1 MRKLATLVAVVA
13 VATTACGGGGGQSPA
28 SARVE
33 ITRNW
38 EALFSQAS
46 TVETKV
52 TDLQNGVRH
61 RPTIETLVNSPL
73 TKGTEAKVREVILT
87 SGAKPPSAV
96 VRYDILV
103 SGKPVT
109 ANPFSGTAL
118 RLNGRWVMA
127 EATLCG
133 LVSLAG
139 APPADCQPAKK

>member
-1 MRKLATLVAVVA
+1 MRKLATLVAVA
-13 VATTACGGGGGQSPA
+13 GLATTACGGGGQSPA
-28 SARVE
+28 AARAE

-38 EALFSQAS
+38 EALLSQSS
-46 TVETKV
+46 TIDTKLA
-52 TDLQNGVRH
+52 DLQNGVRH

-73 TKGTEAKVREVILT
+73 TKGTAAKVREVILA

>member
-13 VATTACGGGGGQSPA
+13 LATTACGGGGQSPTA
-28 SARVE
+28 ARAE

-38 EALFSQAS
+38 EALLSQGS
-46 TVETKV
+46 TIDTKV
-52 TDLQNGVRH
+52 ADLQNGVRH

-73 TKGTEAKVREVILT
+73 TKGTAAKVREVILT

-139 APPADCQPAKK
+139 TPPADCQPAK

>member
-1 MRKLATLVAVVA
+1 MKKVAILVALVA
-13 VATTACGGGGGQSPA
+13 LGTTACGGSSQSPA
-28 SARVE
+28 AARAE

-38 EALFSQAS
+38 EALFAVNRSID
-46 TVETKV
+46 TRM
-52 TDLQNGVRH
+52 TDLQNGARH
-61 RPTIETLVNSPL
+61 RPNIETLVNSPL
-73 TKGTEAKVREVILT
+73 TKGTAAKVREVILN
-87 SGAKPPSAV
+87 SAAKPPSAV